1 MSMRTITIN
10 GVDVCLSE
18 LSECFTHGGKFHADD
33 VCTVALL
40 EFFGFKGT
48 VNRVFKIADELK
60 TGTNLVFDIGN
71 TEFDHHD
78 KDAAEFYED
87 GCPMAAFGKVARAIK
102 VDGRPLEDLFPG
114 FTDTIAKPIEAHDNG
129 YNSESIA
136 QSYFAVICNSFVP
149 TWDELDRTMDSAF
162 REAVDAC
169 REILRRQLIQLRSKA
184 NAEMEVRKAEEEAID
199 GVIILNKFLPWGDFI
214 SENIKGAIFPS
225 ARGGWNLQV
234 APDRSKPGVLAN
246 KAKFNFTDEQEALT
260 TFIHPAGFI
269 CAVNTKEDAI
279 KLISGVE
286 FI

>member
-260 TFIHPAGFI
+260 TFMHPAGFI

>member
-48 VNRVFKIADELK
+48 VNRVFKISDELK
-60 TGTNLVFDIGN
+60 TGTNLVFDIGYG
-71 TEFDHHD
+71 EFDHHG
-78 KDAAEFYED
+78 KDSAEFYED

-102 VDGRPLEDLFPG
+102 VDGRSLEDLFPG

-129 YNSESIA
+129 YSSESIA

-162 REAVDAC
+162 REAVDTC
-169 REILRRQLIQLRSKA
+169 RDILGRLLIQLRSKA
-184 NAEMEVRKAEEEAID
+184 NAELEVRKAEEEAVD
-199 GVIILNKFLPWGDFI
+199 GVIILDKFLPWGDFI

-246 KAKFNFTDEQEALT
+246 KACFNFTEEQEALC

-269 CAVNTKEDAI
+269 CAVNDKEDAI

>member
-184 NAEMEVRKAEEEAID
+184 NAELEVRKAEKEAID
-199 GVIILNKFLPWGDFI
+199 GVIILDKFLPWGDFI

-269 CAVNTKEDAI
+269 CATNTKEDALQ
-279 KLISGVE
+279 LISGVE

>member
-1 MSMRTITIN
+1 MSMRTILIN
-10 GVDVCLSE
+10 GEEKCLSE
-18 LSECFTHGGKFHADD
+18 IQEVFTHGGKFHADD

-40 EFFGFKGT
+40 EFFGFEGT
-48 VNRVFKIADELK
+48 VNRVFKISDELK
-60 TGTNLVFDIGN
+60 ESGALIFDIGD
-71 TEFDHHD
+71 TEFDHHN
-78 KDAAEFYED
+78 KEAMEYYED
-87 GCPMAAFGKVARAIK
+87 NCPMAAFGKVARAIR
-102 VDGRPLEDLFPG
+102 VDGRSLEDLFPG

-169 REILRRQLIQLRSKA
+169 RIILGRQLIQLRSKA
-184 NAEMEVRKAEEEAID
+184 NALLEVIKAEEEAVD
-199 GVIILNKFLPWGDFI
+199 GVIILDKFLPWGDFI

-246 KAKFNFTDEQEALT
+246 KAKFNFTEEQKALT

-269 CAVNTKEDAI
+269 CATNTKEDAL
-279 KLISGVE
+279 KLIPGVE